1 MTLMRVAAGLLLVL
15 LALYGAVVAAFW
27 WFQRGLLYPGQGGP
41 VPVTGARLPP
51 DIETVTVPTPD
62 GERLRALWLPP
73 APGAGVVVTFHGNAS
88 LPEWHAERFAAG
100 PWRARG
106 WGVMAPAYRGYPGST
121 GSPSEA
127 GLIADGLASLAEARR
142 RAPGAPVLLHGHSL
156 GAAVAVAVAARAGA
170 SGVLGLYLE
179 APFDS
184 MTAMARHHFRL
195 LPAGL
200 LADSWHSDRIIGS
213 VSVPILI
220 VHGDADPVIPAKY
233 GARLARAAARA
244 DFVEVPGDHVA
255 ILGSQ
260 DVEAEARFR
269 AGPGVLTK

>member
-1 MTLMRVAAGLLLVL
+1 VSLRQAVWVAGGLALAL

-27 WFQRGLLYPGQGGP
+27 WFQRSLLYPGQGGP

-51 DIETVTVPTPD
+51 EAGTVAIATPD
-62 GERLRALWLPP
+62 GERLRALWLAP

-88 LPEWHAERFAAG
+88 LPEWHAERFMAG
-100 PWRARG
+100 PWRRHG

-121 GSPSEA
+121 GRPSEA
-127 GLIADGLASLAEARR
+127 GLIADGLAALAEARR

-170 SGVLGLYLE
+170 AGVLGLYLE

-200 LADSWHSDRIIGS
+200 LADTWRSDRAIAA
-213 VSVPILI
+213 VAVPVLI
-220 VHGDADPVIPAKY
+220 VHGDADPVIPEKY
-233 GARLARAAARA
+233 GARLARIAGA
-244 DFVEVPGDHVA
+244 DFVALPGDHVS
-255 ILGSQ
+255 ILGVR
-260 DVEAEARFR
+260 DGEAEARFR
-269 AGPGVLTK
+269 PRP

>member
-1 MTLMRVAAGLLLVL
+1 MRVALIAAGLLLV
-15 LALYGAVVAAFW
+15 LYGAVVAAFW

-51 DIETVTVPTPD
+51 GIETVAVSTAD

-73 APGAGVVVTFHGNAS
+73 AEGSGVVVTFHGNAS

-121 GSPSEA
+121 GRPSEA
-127 GLIADGLASLAEARR
+127 GLIADGLAALAEARR

-156 GAAVAVAVAARAGA
+156 GAAVAVAVAARTGPA
-170 SGVLGLYLE
+170 GVLGLYLE

-195 LPAGL
+195 LPTGL
-200 LADSWHSDRIIGS
+200 LSDTWRSDRIAGT
-213 VSVPILI
+213 VAVPILV

-233 GARLARAAARA
+233 GARLARAAGA
-244 DFVEVPGDHVA
+244 DFVEVPGDHVS
-255 ILGSQ
+255 ILGI
-260 DVEAEARFR
+260 R
-269 AGPGVLTK
+269 